1 MPLPSIPATLQRAFD
16 PVVATDARVLLL
28 GSMPGAAS
36 LAAGAYYAHPR
47 NLFWP
52 FMADIVGFD
61 PALPYAARLRAL
73 QEAGIGLWDVVA
85 RCQRPGSLDSA
96 IVAGT
101 VEAADLPGLLAARP
115 RIRTLLFNGAR
126 AEAEFHRWHPAGT
139 VDPTLRL
146 QRLPSTSPANAS
158 QRPADKLA
166 AWRAAIAAALA

>member
-1 MPLPSIPATLQRAFD
+1 MTLQRAFA
-16 PVVATDARVLLL
+16 PVVGPTTRLLLL

-61 PALPYAARLRAL
+61 PALPYAARVRVL
-73 QEAGIGLWDVVA
+73 QQAGIGLWDVVA
-85 RCQRPGSLDSA
+85 RCERHGSLDSA
-96 IVAGT
+96 IVAAS
-101 VEAADLPGLLAARP
+101 VEAADLPSLLATYSA
-115 RIRTLLFNGAR
+115 IRTLLFNGAR
-126 AEAEFHRWHPAGT
+126 AEAEFQRFHPPGT
-139 VDPTLRL
+139 IDPTLGL

-166 AWRAAIAAALA
+166 AWRTAVSTALE